1 MLLYDP
7 GPDADHRRFVSM
19 KVKATIVCE
28 NCVFHLPGAVAEHGL
43 SIFMETD
50 RGNYLLDTGQGKAIV
65 NNALVLGLD
74 LRTIK
79 GIIMSHHHWD
89 HTGGL
94 GPVLDLKGA
103 VDIYAHP
110 DFFKE
115 SYNIG
120 GEKVRYIG
128 VPYPRPLLEGKGA
141 TFKFSNEFRQIEPG
155 MWLTGEVP
163 RRTDYERGDKNQVVK
178 SNEGYVN
185 DNLLDDQSVV
195 IETEKGLFII
205 LGCCHS
211 GIINT
216 LSYIVEKM
224 GQRHIYAVIGGTHL
238 GPVSDEQR
246 EKSIDALKAFDIE
259 HIGVSHCTGLKTA
272 SRLAGEFGDRFF
284 FCNVGTVV
292 EA

>member
-1 MLLYDP
+1 
-7 GPDADHRRFVSM
+7 M
-19 KVKATIVCE
+19 KIKATIVSE

-50 RGNYLLDTGQGKAIV
+50 CGNYLLDTGQGKAIV

-74 LRTIK
+74 LRTIQ
-79 GIIMSHHHWD
+79 GILISHNHFD

-94 GPVLDLKGA
+94 GPVLDVTGA
-103 VDIYAHP
+103 VAIHAHP

-115 SYNIG
+115 SYSIRG
-120 GEKVRYIG
+120 DRVRYIG
-128 VPYPRPLLEGKGA
+128 VPYSRPLLEGKGA
-141 TFKFSNEFRQIEPG
+141 TFKFSKEFRQIELG

-163 RRTDYERGDKNQVVK
+163 RRTDYELGDEKLVVK
-178 SNEGYVN
+178 SGERYVK
-185 DNLLDDQSVV
+185 DDIRDDQSVV
-195 IETEKGLFII
+195 IETQKELFII

-216 LSYIVEKM
+216 LRYIVEKM
-224 GQRHIYAVIGGTHL
+224 GQSHIYAVIGGTHL
-238 GPVSDEQR
+238 GPVSEVQR
-246 EKSIDALKAFDIE
+246 EISIDALKAFDIDCL
-259 HIGVSHCTGLKTA
+259 GVSHCTGLNTA
-272 SRLAGEFGDRFF
+272 ARLAREFGDHFF

>member
-1 MLLYDP
+1 
-7 GPDADHRRFVSM
+7 M

-50 RGNYLLDTGQGKAIV
+50 CGNYLLDTGQGKAIV

-103 VDIYAHP
+103 ADIYAHP

-115 SYNIG
+115 SYKIE
-120 GEKVRYIG
+120 GERVRYIG
-128 VPYPRPLLEGKGA
+128 VPYPRPLLEAKGA
-141 TFKFSNEFRQIEPG
+141 TFKFCNEFREIEPG

-178 SNEGYVN
+178 SNERYVK

-259 HIGVSHCTGLKTA
+259 RLGVSHCTGLKTA

-292 EA
+292 AA

>member
-1 MLLYDP
+1 
-7 GPDADHRRFVSM
+7 M
-19 KVKATIVCE
+19 KITATVICE
-28 NCVFHLPGAVAEHGL
+28 NCVFNQPGAIAEHGL
-43 SIFMETD
+43 SIYMETD
-50 RGNYLLDTGQGKAIV
+50 CGRYLLDTGQGKAVI

-74 LRTIK
+74 LRAIK

-94 GPVLDLKGA
+94 GPILDLKGA

-120 GEKVRYIG
+120 EGKVRYIG

-141 TFKFSNEFRQIEPG
+141 AFKFSNEFRQIEPG

-178 SNEGYVN
+178 SNGGYLK
-185 DNLLDDQSVV
+185 DDILDDQSVV

-224 GQRHIYAVIGGTHL
+224 GQCHIYAVFGGTHL

-272 SRLAGEFGDRFF
+272 TRLAGEFGDRFF

>member
-1 MLLYDP
+1 
-7 GPDADHRRFVSM
+7 
-19 KVKATIVCE
+19 
-28 NCVFHLPGAVAEHGL
+28 VAEHGL

-65 NNALVLGLD
+65 NNALVLGID

-115 SYNIG
+115 SYSVTGNTA
-120 GEKVRYIG
+120 RYIG
-128 VPYPRPLLEGKGA
+128 VPYPRPLLEAKGA
-141 TFKFSNEFRQIEPG
+141 KFNFSAEFRQIEPG
-155 MWLTGEVP
+155 LWLTGEVP
-163 RRTDYERGDKNQVVK
+163 RHTDYELGDRKQMIR
-178 SNEGYVN
+178 SGEGYVK
-185 DNLLDDQSVV
+185 DDLQDDQSVV
-195 IETEKGLFII
+195 VETEKGLFII

-216 LSYIVEKM
+216 LSYIMEKM
-224 GQRHIYAVIGGTHL
+224 GRRPIYAVIGGTHL
-238 GPVSDEQR
+238 GPVSDMQR
-246 EKSIDALKAFDIE
+246 DKSIAALKEFNIE
-259 HIGVSHCTGLKTA
+259 RLGVSHCTGQKTA
-272 SRLAGEFGDRFF
+272 SLLAGEFGERFF

-292 EA
+292 E

>member
-79 GIIMSHHHWD
+79 GIITSHHHWD

>member
-1 MLLYDP
+1 
-7 GPDADHRRFVSM
+7 M
-19 KVKATIVCE
+19 KITATVICE
-28 NCVFHLPGAVAEHGL
+28 NCVFNQPGAMAEHGL

-50 RGNYLLDTGQGKAIV
+50 CGNYLLDTGQGKAIV

-120 GEKVRYIG
+120 GKKVRYIG

-141 TFKFSNEFRQIEPG
+141 MFKFSNEFRQIESG

-163 RRTDYERGDKNQVVK
+163 RRTDYEKGDKNQVVK
-178 SNEGYVN
+178 SNGGYVK
-185 DNLLDDQSVV
+185 DDLLDDQSVV
-195 IETEKGLFII
+195 VETEKGLFIL
-205 LGCCHS
+205 LGCCHA

-216 LSYIVEKM
+216 LSYILEKM

-246 EKSIDALKAFDIE
+246 GKSIDALKAFDIE
-259 HIGVSHCTGLKTA
+259 RLGVSHCTGLKTA
-272 SRLAGEFGDRFF
+272 SRLASEFGDRFF